1 VRGYLLWLYKIS
13 AAVEESVMRLIKLCF
28 FAGLAGL
35 LPQISWM
42 LAVQAQS
49 IVEQQLCRYSGKY
62 VVFAQRPLQVLPI
75 RVPLPRG
82 DRNNIELAHEHI
94 FFCNNGRV
102 ERNIGF
108 GPDGMFSESALSEKY
123 VLIDEEQ
130 YDSKIMTQ
138 ILPKQLLSKQCHETN
153 PVGEYGLRTNNCQ
166 DFAERVR
173 QLYWRR
179 MFQGTWNAE
188 GYQCPFGTYHK
199 EVISMQVSG
208 SSLVATKV
216 DGAGDK
222 CVPTG
227 SRTFSGSIPNNV
239 SKGSPFPINYV
250 VGHPNNPASGTAPG
264 NLKIVDAN
272 TLYSGSSTGEGITFR
287 RAKTP

>member
-1 VRGYLLWLYKIS
+1 
-13 AAVEESVMRLIKLCF
+13 MRLIKLCF

-35 LPQISWM
+35 LPQISWA

-49 IVEQQLCRYSGKY
+49 IVEQRLCRYSGKY
-62 VVFAQRPLQVLPI
+62 VVFAQRPLQALPI

-123 VLIDEEQ
+123 VLIDEER
-130 YDSKIMTQ
+130 YDSEIMTQ

-173 QLYWRR
+173 QLYWKRVVTGTYSFSGVNPNGSR
-179 MFQGTWNAE
+179 YSGGTCIVSVNQAGLIQFSWTLGQQSWQGTAE
-188 GYQCPFGTYHK
+188 
-199 EVISMQVSG
+199 
-208 SSLVATKV
+208 
-216 DGAGDK
+216 
-222 CVPTG
+222 PTG
-227 SRTFSGSIPNNV
+227 RAMNVTFSGS
-239 SKGSPFPINYV
+239 F
-250 VGHPNNPASGTAPG
+250 
-264 NLKIVDAN
+264 
-272 TLYSGSSTGEGITFR
+272 SGSGIYTLQQDGSISGVWQETGNSSQGNESLVPIRSTGN
-287 RAKTP
+287 